1 MKYEVFISSEAETD
15 LLAISSY
22 IEDKDSRG
30 SADRI
35 FNGFIKTSLG
45 LEEFPERSH
54 CPRELERIHV
64 REYSEIHLKPFRII
78 YRITGHNVFIH
89 AILDGRR
96 NLQDT
101 LFDRI
106 TRQT

>member
-15 LLAISSY
+15 LLAICSY
-22 IEDKDSRG
+22 IEEKDSRE

-35 FNGFIKTSLG
+35 FIGLTKTSLG
-45 LEEFPERSH
+45 LEEFPECGH
-54 CPRELERIHV
+54 CPPELERIHV
-64 REYSEIHLKPFRII
+64 REYSEIHFKPFRII
-78 YRITGHNVFIH
+78 YRISGYNVFIH
-89 AILDGRR
+89 AILDGRK

-106 TRQT
+106 TR